1 MKEDISLSKI
11 VETIDQEKT
20 KKRLEKQIKN
30 KE

>member
-1 MKEDISLSKI
+1 MKEDNSLSKI

>member
-1 MKEDISLSKI
+1 MKEDNSLSKI
-11 VETIDQEKT
+11 VETFDQEKT